1 MVECPGRERHVF
13 PYRRRVAMALGASQR
28 ISAEGASG
36 RVRRIGAVIAILAT
50 VWPAAAA
57 NATPLLAQAGAA
69 LVAPPLDKAAKP
81 VNPVA
86 NVPGAKMAENFANAP
101 AGGAPAAAAA
111 PATGASAAGGSNA
124 LMKYAPSYV
133 LMLLAIGLGTFIICR
148 PKPVAGKTAA
158 K

>member
-1 MVECPGRERHVF
+1 MA
-13 PYRRRVAMALGASQR
+13 RRASQTISAVGASV
-28 ISAEGASG
+28 G
-36 RVRRIGAVIAILAT
+36 VRRAGVMVVILAT
-50 VWPAAAA
+50 VWPATSA

-124 LMKYAPSYV
+124 LMKYGPSYV

-148 PKPVAGKTAA
+148 PKPGVATETAA

>member
-1 MVECPGRERHVF
+1 
-13 PYRRRVAMALGASQR
+13 MALGASQT
-28 ISAEGASG
+28 ISAVGVSVG
-36 RVRRIGAVIAILAT
+36 VRRIGALIVILAT
-50 VWPAAAA
+50 VWPVTSA

-101 AGGAPAAAAA
+101 TGGAPAAAAAA

-124 LMKYAPSYV
+124 LMKYGPSYV
-133 LMLLAIGLGTFIICR
+133 LIVLAIGLGTFIICR
-148 PKPVAGKTAA
+148 PNLGAAAKTAA

>member
-1 MVECPGRERHVF
+1 
-13 PYRRRVAMALGASQR
+13 MAQGASQT
-28 ISAEGASG
+28 ISAVGASVG
-36 RVRRIGAVIAILAT
+36 VRRVGAVIAILAT
-50 VWPAAAA
+50 VWPAAVAD
-57 NATPLLAQAGAA
+57 ATPLLAQAGAA

-101 AGGAPAAAAA
+101 AGGAPAAPAA
-111 PATGASAAGGSNA
+111 PAASGAEATGGSSS

-133 LMLLAIGLGTFIICR
+133 LMLLSIGLGTFIICR
-148 PKPVAGKTAA
+148 PKPAVGKTAA

>member
-1 MVECPGRERHVF
+1 
-13 PYRRRVAMALGASQR
+13 MALGASQT
-28 ISAEGASG
+28 ISAVGVSVG
-36 RVRRIGAVIAILAT
+36 VRRIGALIVILAT
-50 VWPAAAA
+50 VWPVTSA

-101 AGGAPAAAAA
+101 TGGAPAAAAAA

-124 LMKYAPSYV
+124 QMKYGPSYV
-133 LMLLAIGLGTFIICR
+133 LIVLAIGLGTFIICR
-148 PKPVAGKTAA
+148 PNLGAAAKTAA

>member
-1 MVECPGRERHVF
+1 
-13 PYRRRVAMALGASQR
+13 MALGASQT
-28 ISAEGASG
+28 ISTVGVSVG
-36 RVRRIGAVIAILAT
+36 VRRIGAVIAILAT
-50 VWPAAAA
+50 VWPATSA

-101 AGGAPAAAAA
+101 TGGAPAAAAA
-111 PATGASAAGGSNA
+111 AATRASAAGGTNA
-124 LMKYAPSYV
+124 LMKYGPSYV
-133 LMLLAIGLGTFIICR
+133 LIVLAIGLGTFIIGR
-148 PKPVAGKTAA
+148 PKLGAATKTAA

>member
-1 MVECPGRERHVF
+1 MA
-13 PYRRRVAMALGASQR
+13 RRALRAGWFKGIFVGVVAMQ
-28 ISAEGASG
+28 
-36 RVRRIGAVIAILAT
+36 AT

-57 NATPLLAQAGAA
+57 HAAPLLAQAGAA

-111 PATGASAAGGSNA
+111 APANGGQAGFIPAS
-124 LMKYAPSYV
+124 LMKYGPSYV
-133 LMLLAIGLGTFIICR
+133 LMALSIGLGTFIICR
-148 PKPVAGKTAA
+148 PKPDATSKTDA

>member
-1 MVECPGRERHVF
+1 
-13 PYRRRVAMALGASQR
+13 MAQGASQMGLLKG
-28 ISAEGASG
+28 ISNDAAHL
-36 RVRRIGAVIAILAT
+36 GAVIAILAT
-50 VWPAAAA
+50 VWPAASA

-101 AGGAPAAAAA
+101 AGGAPSAPAAA
-111 PATGASAAGGSNA
+111 PATGAAAGGGSSD
-124 LMKYAPSYV
+124 LMKYGPSYV
-133 LMLLAIGLGTFIICR
+133 LMTLSIALGTFIICR
-148 PKPVAGKTAA
+148 PRLGLVTKTAA